1 MRQKR
6 DTNSKDE
13 KKERKRERQIERDP
27 SRRKRHR
34 EGDNRTETKRKNGG
48 KGDIIANIYK
58 QTYCYCDR
66 QKKNSEI
73 KIYVEGDREKERQK

>member
-34 EGDNRTETKRKNGG
+34 EETKRKNGG
-48 KGDIIANIYK
+48 KGDIIANIYN
-58 QTYCYCDR
+58 QTYCYWDR
-66 QKKNSEI
+66 QKTNSEI
-73 KIYVEGDREKERQK
+73 KIYEEGDREKERQK